1 MEQPEVD
8 KEDFFDI
15 MEESSITQDNQEGW
29 DYEVNTDTQPYK
41 KDSKLIQSNISFKD
55 FDEGLVSELQHQMEF
70 ALPIHQRVTNN
81 NLNQDMPIQT
91 HSNNISIL
99 SNVNATKVDKF
110 TPNSKMNP
118 VQPMERNEDTSTTY
132 QGSGNIHP
140 MNNLQ
145 NAQVPTYKKPYKLVH
160 DISSQSMKQSHQ
172 DSHKDQ
178 KNSKVEDLLKT
189 KNILAGKSKTISRTT
204 QTRIQQGTIK
214 SRFTQTDQTHGN
226 NSNLA
231 SASRYSKLHELLR
244 SLEAMDL
251 IKTKKLDQ
259 SKSCSLERNSIL
271 HDFNIEVANLNKQE
285 TSNIH
290 LLYERRSYSRKK

>member
-1 MEQPEVD
+1 MEQPEVNN
-8 KEDFFDI
+8 EDFFDI
-15 MEESSITQDNQEGW
+15 MEERTITQDNQEGW
-29 DYEVNTDTQPYK
+29 EYEVNTGTQPYK
-41 KDSKLIQSNISFKD
+41 KASKLIQSNISFED

-70 ALPIHQRVTNN
+70 ALPINHRVTNN

-99 SNVNATKVDKF
+99 STVNATKVDKF
-110 TPNSKMNP
+110 TPTSKMNP
-118 VQPMERNEDTSTTY
+118 VQPMERNQDTSTTY

-145 NAQVPTYKKPYKLVH
+145 NPQVPTYQKPYKLVH
-160 DISSQSMKQSHQ
+160 EISSQSMKQSHQ

-204 QTRIQQGTIK
+204 QTRIQLGTIK
-214 SRFTQTDQTHGN
+214 SRFTQTDQTHDN

-251 IKTKKLDQ
+251 IKSKKLDQ